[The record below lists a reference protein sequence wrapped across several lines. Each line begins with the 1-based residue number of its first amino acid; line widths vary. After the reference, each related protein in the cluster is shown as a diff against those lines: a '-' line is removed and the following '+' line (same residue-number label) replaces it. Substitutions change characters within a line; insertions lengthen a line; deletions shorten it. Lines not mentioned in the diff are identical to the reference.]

1 MLLDVCHHL
10 CAWHLEQ
17 NVFMNV
23 HIKDFSINVVKS
35 MLMID
40 APKDFEHFLYDI
52 MEIFGHHIHQGVVV
66 MKVEHLEEF
75 LSGCILKKWTKSTKS
90 KMWMW
95 LMKMMWSTWYNIVL
109 WVLCVINSHIL
120 LHSLPPVLGNSSMKL
135 KD

>member
-17 NVFMNV
+17 KVFMNV

-75 LSGCILKKWTKSTKS
+75 LSSCILKKWTKSTKS

>member
-1 MLLDVCHHL
+1 
-10 CAWHLEQ
+10 
-17 NVFMNV
+17 MNV

-40 APKDFEHFLYDI
+40 TPKDFEHFLYDI

-90 KMWMW
+90 HMGQKM
-95 LMKMMWSTWYNIVL
+95 
-109 WVLCVINSHIL
+109 
-120 LHSLPPVLGNSSMKL
+120 
-135 KD
+135 